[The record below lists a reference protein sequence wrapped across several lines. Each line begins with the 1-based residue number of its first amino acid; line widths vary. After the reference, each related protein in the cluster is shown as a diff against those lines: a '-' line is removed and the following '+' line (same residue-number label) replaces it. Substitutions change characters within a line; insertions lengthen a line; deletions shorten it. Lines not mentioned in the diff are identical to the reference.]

1 MSLEKIKANITTTKK
16 SIETHKK
23 ACSAYKMNVIKMKL
37 LNLLE
42 SRINDYVIVSLYKN
56 ETEQLSSFLSNDIT
70 VGVVLLYNNNNSMLP
85 VANELDISTE
95 TLLFIIKVLTKS
107 RYIALLKQK
116 MVRPTFMLDTS
127 KISDLS
133 YDTSYMSL
141 IRQSSDEVASS
152 GNPNRKKIM
161 DDKGYEM
168 DEEHQEWIR
177 GTKKLKVGKD
187 VRTQSRRFSIS

>member
-1 MSLEKIKANITTTKK
+1 MSREKIRAIITTTKK
-16 SIETHKK
+16 KIETHKN
-23 ACSAYKMNVIKMKL
+23 ACYAHKMNVIKMKL

-42 SRINDYVIVSLYKN
+42 SRINDDVMTSLYKN
-56 ETEQLSSFLSNDIT
+56 ESEKLNSFLSNDIT
-70 VGVVLLYNNNNSMLP
+70 VGVILLYNHNMSMLP

-95 TLLFIIKVLTKS
+95 TLLFIIKVLSKD
-107 RYIALLKQK
+107 RYITLLKQK
-116 MVRPTFMLDTS
+116 MVRPTFVLDTS

-161 DDKGYEM
+161 DDKGYEL

-177 GTKKLKVGKD
+177 GTKKLKIGKEK
-187 VRTQSRRFSIS
+187 RTQSRRFSIS